1 MQHLEHI
8 LECIHDKHI
17 LYRHINFPDPDA
29 IASAYGLKVLLEKR
43 ELGQR
48 FVIKEELTIRLRQR
62 WHSCLQLTLLS
73 RRKLRICLQNPRL
86 FWWIPKRAT
95 RMS

>member
-17 LYRHINFPDPDA
+17 FIQTHNFPDPDA
-29 IASAYGLKVLLEKR
+29 IASAYGLKVLLEKK
-43 ELGQR
+43 G
-48 FVIKEELTIRLRQR
+48 IGATICYKGRIDDTI
-62 WHSCLQLTLLS
+62 TLLS
-73 RRKLRICLQNPRL
+73 RRKLRICPQNPRL